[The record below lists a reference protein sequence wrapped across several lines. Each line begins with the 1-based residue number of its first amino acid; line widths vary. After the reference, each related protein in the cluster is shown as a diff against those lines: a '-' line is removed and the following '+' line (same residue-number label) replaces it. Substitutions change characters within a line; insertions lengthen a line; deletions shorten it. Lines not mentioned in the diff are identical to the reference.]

1 MRKGDV
7 FFGGTLVFAALV
19 VAYTAV
25 EIAKLVDY
33 QRIHPQETKIY
44 EGPVLD
50 ERLSYQPPHYTF
62 AVQTSQGHRTFHVL
76 GDDEAQ
82 SLDSRIRRGDMVR
95 IEILGRKG
103 IEQQE
108 MYISGNHVTKITPA
122 PKRLRN

>member
-7 FFGGTLVFAALV
+7 FFGGTLAFAAAV

-25 EIAKLVDY
+25 ETVKLVDY
-33 QRIHPQETKIY
+33 QWTYPQQLKIY
-44 EGPVLD
+44 EGLVFD

-95 IEILGRKG
+95 IEILGNRG